1 MEVSYKFTPKE
12 LKKLSK
18 FKNPSILL
26 RKENIVKNG
35 KYKIH
40 LTKNMFNKL
49 LEEKQLKYVFTDKRK
64 ENYSNQ
70 VGNGLGEIFKSIL
83 PHAIKFGKKLLP
95 ALGVTG
101 ITTTTSHLINKSL
114 NKKKKKGGNL
124 KIDLSKS
131 DVNKINNILK
141 KLSNMKLTNYKSIS
155 EQNGSGIF
163 TSLLLPLIGSMI
175 PSLLNKGSGVCCE
188 KDNFFLKK

>member
-12 LKKLSK
+12 IQKLSK
-18 FKNPSILL
+18 FKNPSIIL
-26 RKENIVKNG
+26 RKENIVKDG
-35 KYKIH
+35 KYKIY

-49 LEEKQLKYVFTDKRK
+49 LEEKQLKYVLTDKRK
-64 ENYSNQ
+64 LYYSNQ
-70 VGNGLGEIFKSIL
+70 IGNGLGEILKSIL

-124 KIDLSKS
+124 KIDLSQS
-131 DVNKINNILK
+131 DVNKINNILR
-141 KLSNMKLTNYKSIS
+141 KLSNMKLSNYKSIS

-175 PSLLNKGSGVCCE
+175 PSLLNKGSGVCCNK
-188 KDNFFLKK
+188 KDNFF

>member
-12 LKKLSK
+12 IRKLSK
-18 FKNPSILL
+18 FKNPSIIL
-26 RKENIVKNG
+26 RKENIVNNG

-49 LEEKQLKYVFTDKRK
+49 IEKKQLKYVFTDKTKEYYIRK
-64 ENYSNQ
+64 GGS
-70 VGNGLGEIFKSIL
+70 LASIFKSL
-83 PHAIKFGKKLLP
+83 SPHLIKFGKKLLP

-124 KIDLSKS
+124 KIDLSQS
-131 DVNKINNILK
+131 DVNKINNILR
-141 KLSNMKLTNYKSIS
+141 KLSNMKLINYKSIS

-163 TSLLLPLIGSMI
+163 TSLLLPFIGSMI
-175 PSLLNKGSGVCCE
+175 PSLLNKGSGVCCNK
-188 KDNFFLKK
+188 KDNFF